1 MEENMNYRYRLRLE
15 TLSDVKA
22 FVDIVSKYDGDIILT
37 DGQNYVV
44 NAKSVLGAM
53 YSIEWNELYVSSDI
67 DIYTQI
73 RQFTI

>member
-1 MEENMNYRYRLRLE
+1 MKYKYRISLD
-15 TLSDVKA
+15 TLSQVKT
-22 FVDIVSKYDGDIILT
+22 FVNIVNAYEFNILLT
-37 DGQNYVV
+37 DGQGYAV

-53 YSIEWNELYVSSDI
+53 YSIEWNELYVESDV

>member
-1 MEENMNYRYRLRLE
+1 MKYKYRINLD
-15 TLSDVKA
+15 TLSQVKT
-22 FVDIVSKYDGDIILT
+22 FVDIVNTYEFNILLT
-37 DGQNYVV
+37 DGQEYVV

-53 YSIEWNELYVSSDI
+53 YSIEWNELYVESDV